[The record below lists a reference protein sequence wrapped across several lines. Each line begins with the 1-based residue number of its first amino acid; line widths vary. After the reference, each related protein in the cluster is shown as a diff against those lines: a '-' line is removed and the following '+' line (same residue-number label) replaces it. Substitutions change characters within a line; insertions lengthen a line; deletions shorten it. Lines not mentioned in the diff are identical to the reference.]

1 MATCKTCA
9 HWTEEAPYN
18 QPERFVVRV
27 CGCLKLQEDFHG
39 HEMDSLCYPYI
50 EGGAFYTG
58 PDFGCVHH
66 LEKNNAHT

>member
-9 HWTEEAPYN
+9 HWTEEAPYD
-18 QPERFVVRV
+18 QPERFVIRV
-27 CGCLKLQEDFHG
+27 CGSPTLDAGIYDHDR
-39 HEMDSLCYPYI
+39 DSLRYSYQ

-66 LEKNNAHT
+66 LEKNNGNA